1 MSKYVRFEQL
11 RAQAESL
18 VQQQDTT
25 RTNVDEDE
33 VTRELR
39 VREKELTLQR
49 EAIEQTENRLEELI
63 AERTA
68 ELEAAN
74 RSLKA
79 ENEVRATIETRL
91 RRNRERLRSLAS
103 QLEDVEERERRRIA
117 LNLHDLIGQTLVSAG
132 MKLGLLARSASDENQ
147 RAELEEIRRLNHRM
161 LEETR
166 NIITEL
172 SPPVLEEQDM
182 RTASRWLIDHFG
194 ENHGLDITFE
204 DHLDEQDLPYPVRR
218 FLFRILRELL
228 FNVVKHART
237 SIVTV
242 RLKATR
248 TRAELSVSDAGIGFD
263 PNDLE
268 DEEGFGLFSLRE
280 RVTALGGTVDI
291 ESVRGEGTRVT
302 VVLRSKAHRATGRTG
317 FGPTLLLH

>member
-18 VQQQDTT
+18 VRQQDTS
-25 RTNVDEDE
+25 RTDGDDEL
-33 VTRELR
+33 TTELR

-68 ELEAAN
+68 ELQAAN

-79 ENEVRATIETRL
+79 ENKVRATIETRL

-117 LNLHDLIGQTLVSAG
+117 SNLHDLIGQTLVSAG
-132 MKLGLLARSASDENQ
+132 MKLGLLAHSATDDNQ
-147 RAELEEIRRLNHRM
+147 RAELEEVRRLNQRM

-218 FLFRILRELL
+218 FLFRTLRELL

-242 RLKATR
+242 RLEATQ
-248 TRAELSVSDAGIGFD
+248 THAELTVSDAGIGFD
-263 PNDLE
+263 PGDLE
-268 DEEGFGLFSLRE
+268 GDEGFGLFSLRE

-291 ESVRGEGTRVT
+291 ESVRGEGTHVS
-302 VVLRSKAHRATGRTG
+302 VVLPFDAA
-317 FGPTLLLH
+317 

>member
-18 VQQQDTT
+18 VRQQDPSRTDGDDELTT
-25 RTNVDEDE
+25 
-33 VTRELR
+33 ELR

-68 ELEAAN
+68 ELQAAN

-79 ENEVRATIETRL
+79 ENKVRATIETRL

-117 LNLHDLIGQTLVSAG
+117 SNLHDLIGQTLVSAG
-132 MKLGLLARSASDENQ
+132 MKLGLLAHSATDDNQ
-147 RAELEEIRRLNHRM
+147 RAELEEVRRLNQRM

-218 FLFRILRELL
+218 FLFRTLRELL

-242 RLKATR
+242 RLEATQ
-248 TRAELSVSDAGIGFD
+248 THAELTVSDAGIGFD
-263 PNDLE
+263 PGDLE
-268 DEEGFGLFSLRE
+268 GDEGFGLFSLRE

-291 ESVRGEGTRVT
+291 ESVRGEGTHVS
-302 VVLRSKAHRATGRTG
+302 VVLPFDAA
-317 FGPTLLLH
+317 

>member
-11 RAQAESL
+11 RAKAESL
-18 VQQQDTT
+18 VQRQDTS
-25 RTNVDEDE
+25 RTDGDDDEL
-33 VTRELR
+33 TTELR

-132 MKLGLLARSASDENQ
+132 MKLGLLAHGAADDNE
-147 RAELEEIRRLNHRM
+147 RAELEEVRRLNQRM

-172 SPPVLEEQDM
+172 SPPVLEEHDM
-182 RTASRWLIDHFG
+182 RTASRWLIDNFG

-218 FLFRILRELL
+218 FLFRTLRELL

-242 RLKATR
+242 RLEAT
-248 TRAELSVSDAGIGFD
+248 TAHAELSVSDAGIGFD
-263 PNDLE
+263 PGDLE
-268 DEEGFGLFSLRE
+268 GDEGFGLFSLRE

-291 ESVRGEGTRVT
+291 ESVRGEGTHVS
-302 VVLRSKAHRATGRTG
+302 VVLPFDAA
-317 FGPTLLLH
+317 

>member
-18 VQQQDTT
+18 VRQQDTS
-25 RTNVDEDE
+25 RTDGDEDE
-33 VTRELR
+33 LTTELR
-39 VREKELTLQR
+39 VRQAELALQR
-49 EAIEQTENRLEELI
+49 EAIEETENRLEELI
-63 AERTA
+63 EERTA

-79 ENEVRATIETRL
+79 ENKVRATIETRL

-117 LNLHDLIGQTLVSAG
+117 SNLHDLIGQTLVSAG
-132 MKLGLLARSASDENQ
+132 MKLGLLAHTAVDDSQ
-147 RAELEEIRRLNHRM
+147 RTELQEVRRLNQRM

-182 RTASRWLIDHFG
+182 RTASRWLIDHFS
-194 ENHGLDITFE
+194 ENHGLDISFE
-204 DHLDEQDLPYPVRR
+204 DHLGEQDLPYPARR
-218 FLFRILRELL
+218 FLFRTLRELL
-228 FNVVKHART
+228 FNVVKHAHT

-242 RLKATR
+242 RMEAAETH
-248 TRAELSVSDAGIGFD
+248 AELSVSDAGVGFD
-263 PNDLE
+263 PSDLE
-268 DEEGFGLFSLRE
+268 GDEGFGLFSLRE
-280 RVTALGGTVDI
+280 RVTAFGGTVDI
-291 ESVRGEGTRVT
+291 ESVRGEGTRVA
-302 VVLRSKAHRATGRTG
+302 VVLPFETA
-317 FGPTLLLH
+317 

>member
-1 MSKYVRFEQL
+1 MKQGMSKYVQFEQL

-18 VQQQDTT
+18 VRQRDHSRTGGDDDELTT
-25 RTNVDEDE
+25 
-33 VTRELR
+33 ELR
-39 VREKELTLQR
+39 VRKTELELQR
-49 EAIEQTENRLEELI
+49 EAIEKTESRLEELI

-79 ENEVRATIETRL
+79 ENKVRATIETRL

-117 LNLHDLIGQTLVSAG
+117 ANLHDLIGQTLVSAG
-132 MKLGLLARSASDENQ
+132 MKLGLLAHGTVDDKH
-147 RAELEEIRRLNHRM
+147 RAELQEVRRLNQSM
-161 LEETR
+161 LEATR
-166 NIITEL
+166 SIITEL

-194 ENHGLDITFE
+194 ENHALDISFE
-204 DHLDEQDLPYPVRR
+204 DHLGEQDLPYPVRG
-218 FLFRILRELL
+218 FLFRTLRELL

-242 RLKATR
+242 RLQT
-248 TRAELSVSDAGIGFD
+248 TETYAELSVSDRGIGFD
-263 PNDLE
+263 PRDLE
-268 DEEGFGLFSLRE
+268 GDEGFGLFSLRE

-291 ESVRGEGTRVT
+291 DAVRGEGTRVS
-302 VVLRSKAHRATGRTG
+302 VVLPFNTA
-317 FGPTLLLH
+317 

>member
-11 RAQAESL
+11 RAKAESL
-18 VQQQDTT
+18 VRQQDTS
-25 RTNVDEDE
+25 RTGGDDEL
-33 VTRELR
+33 TTELR
-39 VREKELTLQR
+39 VRDTELTLQR

-79 ENEVRATIETRL
+79 ENKVRATIETRL

-117 LNLHDLIGQTLVSAG
+117 SNLHDLIGQTLVSAG
-132 MKLGLLARSASDENQ
+132 MKLGLLAHSAADENQ
-147 RAELEEIRRLNHRM
+147 RAELEEVRRLNQRM

-204 DHLDEQDLPYPVRR
+204 DQLDDEDLPYPVRR
-218 FLFRILRELL
+218 FLFRTLRELL

-237 SIVTV
+237 STVTV
-242 RLKATR
+242 RMEATE
-248 TRAELSVSDAGIGFD
+248 THAELSVSDAGIGFD
-263 PNDLE
+263 PGDL
-268 DEEGFGLFSLRE
+268 DGGEGFGLFSLRE

-291 ESVRGEGTRVT
+291 ESVRGEGTRVS
-302 VVLRSKAHRATGRTG
+302 VVLPFDTA
-317 FGPTLLLH
+317 

>member
-11 RAQAESL
+11 HAEAESL
-18 VQQQDTT
+18 VRQQDNSRSDGDDDELTT
-25 RTNVDEDE
+25 
-33 VTRELR
+33 ELR
-39 VREKELTLQR
+39 VRKTELALQR
-49 EAIEQTENRLEELI
+49 EAIEQTENRLEDLI

-79 ENEVRATIETRL
+79 ENRVRATIERQL

-117 LNLHDLIGQTLVSAG
+117 SNLHDLIGQTLVSAG
-132 MKLGLLARSASDENQ
+132 MKLGLLAHGAADENQ
-147 RAELEEIRRLNHRM
+147 RTELEEVRRLNQRM

-194 ENHGLDITFE
+194 ENHALDITFE
-204 DHLDEQDLPYPVRR
+204 DHLDEHDLPYPVRR
-218 FLFRILRELL
+218 FLFRTLRELL

-242 RLKATR
+242 RMEATE
-248 TRAELSVSDAGIGFD
+248 THAELSVSDAGIGFD
-263 PNDLE
+263 PSDLE
-268 DEEGFGLFSLRE
+268 GNEGFGLFSLRE

-291 ESVRGEGTRVT
+291 ESVRGEGTRVS
-302 VVLRSKAHRATGRTG
+302 VVLPFDTA
-317 FGPTLLLH
+317 

>member
-18 VQQQDTT
+18 VRQQDTS
-25 RTNVDEDE
+25 RTDGDDDEL
-33 VTRELR
+33 TTELR
-39 VREKELTLQR
+39 VRKKELALQR
-49 EAIEQTENRLEELI
+49 EAIEQTEEHLEELI

-79 ENEVRATIETRL
+79 ENKVRATIETRL

-117 LNLHDLIGQTLVSAG
+117 ANLHDLIGQTLVSAEMRLG
-132 MKLGLLARSASDENQ
+132 MLARGAVDEEH
-147 RAELEEIRRLNHRM
+147 RVALEEVRNLNQRM
-161 LEETR
+161 LEATR
-166 NIITEL
+166 SIITEL

-194 ENHGLDITFE
+194 DNHALDISFE
-204 DHLDEQDLPYPVRR
+204 DQLGEQDFPYPVRR
-218 FLFRILRELL
+218 YLFRTLRELL
-228 FNVVKHART
+228 FNVGQHAHT

-242 RLKATR
+242 RLEASETH
-248 TRAELSVSDAGIGFD
+248 AELSVSDAGSGFD
-263 PNDLE
+263 PRDL
-268 DEEGFGLFSLRE
+268 DGDEGFGLFSLRE

-291 ESVRGEGTRVT
+291 ESVRGEGTRVS
-302 VVLRSKAHRATGRTG
+302 VVLPFDTA
-317 FGPTLLLH
+317 